1 MKYNL
6 YVTHEDYFNS
16 YSIENKKINDM
27 VDFDFSSNVI
37 KTIEE
42 IHTNSIQKVYNT
54 LMKYFSFGIV
64 YDYIYKTFG
73 ETVANSI
80 RQ

>member
-1 MKYNL
+1 MKYNIFVV
-6 YVTHEDYFNS
+6 YEDYFNS

-27 VDFDFSSNVI
+27 VDFDFSLNVI

-42 IHTNSIQKVYNT
+42 IHTNSIQQVYNI
-54 LMKYFSFGIV
+54 LMKYFNFGIV
-64 YDYIYKTFG
+64 YDYIYKNFG
-73 ETVANSI
+73 EAVANSI

>member
-1 MKYNL
+1 MKYNIFVV
-6 YVTHEDYFNS
+6 YEDYFNS

-27 VDFDFSSNVI
+27 VDFDFSLNVI

-42 IHTNSIQKVYNT
+42 IHTNSIQQVYNT

-64 YDYIYKTFG
+64 YDYIYKNFG
-73 ETVANSI
+73 EAVANSI

>member
-1 MKYNL
+1 MKYNIFVV
-6 YVTHEDYFNS
+6 YEDYFNS

-27 VDFDFSSNVI
+27 VDFDFSLNVI
-37 KTIEE
+37 KTIKE
-42 IHTNSIQKVYNT
+42 IHTNSIQQVYNT

-64 YDYIYKTFG
+64 YDYIYKNFG
-73 ETVANSI
+73 EAVANSI

>member
-1 MKYNL
+1 MY
-6 YVTHEDYFNS
+6 EDYFNS

-27 VDFDFSSNVI
+27 VDFDFSLNVI
-37 KTIEE
+37 KTIEK
-42 IHTNSIQKVYNT
+42 IHTNSIQQVYNT

-64 YDYIYKTFG
+64 YDYIYKNFG
-73 ETVANSI
+73 EAVANSI